1 MGLWGLLER
10 ILSENSHCS
19 VLLYNIHCIF
29 SRSQLAKMPSE
40 QKSAVMEPNVK
51 TEFICPDEMQLLLQ
65 ALRWYAQDSEGRKN
79 AGRLTWLREKVVRAK
94 LHGHHLI
101 PLATD

>member
-1 MGLWGLLER
+1 
-10 ILSENSHCS
+10 
-19 VLLYNIHCIF
+19 
-29 SRSQLAKMPSE
+29 MPSE

-51 TEFICPDEMQLLLQ
+51 AEFICPDEVQLLLE

>member
-1 MGLWGLLER
+1 
-10 ILSENSHCS
+10 
-19 VLLYNIHCIF
+19 VLRPSLQYTVYIQQG
-29 SRSQLAKMPSE
+29 STVKMPSE

-51 TEFICPDEMQLLLQ
+51 TEFICPDEMQLLLE
-65 ALRWYAQDSEGRKN
+65 ALRWYAQDSEGKKN

>member
-1 MGLWGLLER
+1 MQA
-10 ILSENSHCS
+10 ISE
-19 VLLYNIHCIF
+19 V
-29 SRSQLAKMPSE
+29 
-40 QKSAVMEPNVK
+40 AVMKPNSK
-51 TEFICPDEMQLLLQ
+51 TEFICPDEMQLLLE

>member
-1 MGLWGLLER
+1 MR
-10 ILSENSHCS
+10 
-19 VLLYNIHCIF
+19 
-29 SRSQLAKMPSE
+29 AKMPVIP
-40 QKSAVMEPNVK
+40 KVAVMERFPSYHHYELLN
-51 TEFICPDEMQLLLQ
+51 PDELQLLLE

-94 LHGHHLI
+94 LQGHHLI

>member
-1 MGLWGLLER
+1 MLRPSLQYTVYIQQG
-10 ILSENSHCS
+10 ST
-19 VLLYNIHCIF
+19 V
-29 SRSQLAKMPSE
+29 KMPSE

-51 TEFICPDEMQLLLQ
+51 TEFICPDEMQLLLE
-65 ALRWYAQDSEGRKN
+65 ALRWYAQDSEGKKN